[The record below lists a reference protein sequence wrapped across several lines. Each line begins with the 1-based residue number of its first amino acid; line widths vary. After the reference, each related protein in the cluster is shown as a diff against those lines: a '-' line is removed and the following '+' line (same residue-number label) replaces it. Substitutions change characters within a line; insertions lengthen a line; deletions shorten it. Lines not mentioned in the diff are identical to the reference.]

1 MFFQSFLTFFSI
13 GFLLL
18 LVTDENPSD
27 PSIAAAARR
36 LGLHYL
42 QRYFFL
48 IAFRVFLDSGGAR
61 GQAPVAF
68 SEWVAQRREITY
80 LLSNLELE

>member
-1 MFFQSFLTFFSI
+1 MISYSSRSCFLIIFA
-13 GFLLL
+13 
-18 LVTDENPSD
+18 DEKSD
-27 PSIAAAARR
+27 PSVTAAARR

-48 IAFRVFLDSGGAR
+48 IAFRAFVDSAGTR
-61 GQAPVAF
+61 GPAPVAF
-68 SEWVAQRREITY
+68 SEWVGQRREITY